1 VTPAVTCPAQ
11 ATYLTGL
18 LPRQHGIV
26 ANGWYFR
33 DLAQIFFWRQS
44 NHLLEGEQIWDAARR
59 RDPAFTAANLFWWF
73 NMYSG
78 ADWSATPR
86 PIYPADGRKIPDIYT
101 HPPDLHG
108 RLTSELGPFPF
119 FQFWGPNAGLPSSA
133 WIADAADAVDRWHSP
148 TLLLVYLPHLDYDL
162 QRFGPADPRTAAN
175 VTAIDALC
183 GRLIARFQERGRR
196 VIVLSEY
203 GLGDVGRPVHIN
215 RALREAGLLA
225 VRDEIG
231 TDALD
236 PGASAAFAVADHQI
250 AHVYVRDGR
259 HIAAVKKLL
268 GAVAGIDV
276 VLEKRE
282 QAAYGLDHDRSGELV
297 AIAAADSWFTYYYW
311 MDDRKAPDYARTVDI
326 HRKPGYD
333 PAELFLDPALT
344 LPKVKIA
351 ATLAKKA
358 LGFRYLMNV
367 IPLDATLVRGSHGR
381 PTDSLDEGPVLMSS
395 EPGAVDEPLDATA
408 VRDLILDHLFEPVLE
423 PRVGARNPAS
433 R

>member
-1 VTPAVTCPAQ
+1 
-11 ATYLTGL
+11 
-18 LPRQHGIV
+18 
-26 ANGWYFR
+26 
-33 DLAQIFFWRQS
+33 
-44 NHLLEGEQIWDAARR
+44 
-59 RDPAFTAANLFWWF
+59 
-73 NMYSG
+73 
-78 ADWSATPR
+78 
-86 PIYPADGRKIPDIYT
+86 
-101 HPPDLHG
+101 
-108 RLTSELGPFPF
+108 
-119 FQFWGPNAGLPSSA
+119 
-133 WIADAADAVDRWHSP
+133 
-148 TLLLVYLPHLDYDL
+148 
-162 QRFGPADPRTAAN
+162 
-175 VTAIDALC
+175 
-183 GRLIARFQERGRR
+183 
-196 VIVLSEY
+196 
-203 GLGDVGRPVHIN
+203 
-215 RALREAGLLA
+215 
-225 VRDEIG
+225 
-231 TDALD
+231 
-236 PGASAAFAVADHQI
+236 
-250 AHVYVRDGR
+250 VYVRDGR